1 MTDKQQII
9 IDRMNILK
17 EQQEN
22 KKNRNC
28 KYYHP
33 NNKCGLKAWCML
45 NAKKCNVNA
54 DYCQLK
60 LRKQLARKSQ
70 EYNELALQIRETQ
83 EYSDTCAECKDDI
96 STNVRTSYSQIEVET
111 RALAKI
117 ISSLKSKTQG
127 CEELKEEYIELKL
140 ENKKLYRILADLKE
154 VRKLKDHY
162 RKTLEE
168 IEEYCN
174 SVSAEENLYNSRH
187 FSDGSMVVEVAD
199 GVLDII
205 NRAKGL
211 Q

>member
-1 MTDKQQII
+1 
-9 IDRMNILK
+9 
-17 EQQEN
+17 
-22 KKNRNC
+22 
-28 KYYHP
+28 
-33 NNKCGLKAWCML
+33 ML

-96 STNVRTSYSQIEVET
+96 PTNVRTSYSQIEVET